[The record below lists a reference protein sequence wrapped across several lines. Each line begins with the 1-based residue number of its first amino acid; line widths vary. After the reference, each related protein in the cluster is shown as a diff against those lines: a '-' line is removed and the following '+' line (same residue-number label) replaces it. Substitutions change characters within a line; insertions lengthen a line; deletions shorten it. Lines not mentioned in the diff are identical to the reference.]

1 MPRINNS
8 PKPNRPKK
16 FKCPSVKKSQK
27 YLITQDNQFIYAKY
41 GDITAN
47 ELKFFYYVI
56 SKLNSISDKDFELHE
71 VPVSEILGEVLSHE
85 SEDNYTY
92 IKNLCRSLS
101 KRILEDET
109 LVFDPVTN
117 KKEEMFEVMAIFK
130 RIQYLKRKAVICYQ
144 LNDCLKPYLLGLR
157 KNFTQI
163 PLQHI
168 LPIRSGYAI
177 RIYQILLSEL
187 KQNKNETTRYLIEL
201 QDILCVPK
209 SYYKWKDFK
218 NNVLEPSLKEI
229 NATTDIV
236 ASYRTKKER
245 QKITQ
250 IVFEICYKDLQKR
263 KDQAKDKE
271 QQRIQIEVIKPLTE
285 LVNKTLAYPTDPL
298 DENAIIALVYR
309 GMHEIKEVKGKL
321 QVVLTLEEVNNPRKK
336 QPLIISNAHQI
347 EKLKAMH
354 ENYEKKF
361 FTQNASKI
369 LKNKDGSG
377 LAFSQQIQENLKKR
391 NEEDKPKTTPNTKA
405 MAMIEKIK
413 KRNVADLFSNNTQ
426 EDSPNQWKFFSLIPI
441 ERTCMPTKD
450 LSKLIEKLN
459 HEKNNAIKNGI
470 YHLIQIKF
478 SYNSNRIEGSSLT
491 YEQTAHIFDKS
502 ALITEKNENIRL
514 DDIFETIN
522 HFECVN
528 YLLESYKEPL
538 SLEYLKTLH
547 KILKNN
553 CSDEIIGGFKKHPN
567 FVGDS
572 ATTRPQ
578 LVESELTNLLQRYHS
593 LIATSLENIIDFHV
607 AFEKIHPFSDGNG
620 RVGRLVMFKEC
631 LKNNIMPF
639 IIENEHKAFY
649 YRGIREYHNT
659 KGYLKDTILQ
669 SQDNFNEMVSYFFSK

>member
-1 MPRINNS
+1 MPKINNE
-8 PKPNRPKK
+8 PNPNKRPKK
-16 FKCPSVKKSQK
+16 FKRPSVKKSQK
-27 YLITQDNQFIYAKY
+27 YLITQDNRFIYAKY
-41 GDITAN
+41 GDTTAN
-47 ELKFFYYVI
+47 ELKFFYYII
-56 SKLNSISDKDFELHE
+56 SKLNSISDKGFEACE
-71 VPVSEILGEVLSHE
+71 IPINEILGEVLEHE
-85 SEDNYTY
+85 NLDANYLY
-92 IKNLCRSLS
+92 IKKLCESLS
-101 KRILEDET
+101 KRYLLDET
-109 LVFDPVTN
+109 LVFDPATN
-117 KKEEMFEVMAIFK
+117 KEVDNFK
-130 RIQYLKRKAVICYQ
+130 SMPLFKFLEYTKGQATIKYQ
-144 LNDCLKPYLLGLR
+144 LNDCLKPYLLGIR

-168 LPIRSGYAI
+168 LPINSGYAI

-187 KQNKNETTRYLIEL
+187 KQNRNEVTMHLIEL

-209 SYYKWKDFK
+209 SMYMWDNFK
-218 NNVLEPSLKEI
+218 RRVLEPSLKEI

-271 QQRIQIEVIKPLTE
+271 QQRIQMEIIKPLTE

-413 KRNVADLFSNNTQ
+413 KRNVVDLFSNNTQ
-426 EDSPNQWKFFSLIPI
+426 EDPPNQ
-441 ERTCMPTKD
+441 
-450 LSKLIEKLN
+450 
-459 HEKNNAIKNGI
+459 
-470 YHLIQIKF
+470 
-478 SYNSNRIEGSSLT
+478 
-491 YEQTAHIFDKS
+491 
-502 ALITEKNENIRL
+502 
-514 DDIFETIN
+514 
-522 HFECVN
+522 
-528 YLLESYKEPL
+528 
-538 SLEYLKTLH
+538 
-547 KILKNN
+547 
-553 CSDEIIGGFKKHPN
+553 
-567 FVGDS
+567 
-572 ATTRPQ
+572 
-578 LVESELTNLLQRYHS
+578 
-593 LIATSLENIIDFHV
+593 
-607 AFEKIHPFSDGNG
+607 
-620 RVGRLVMFKEC
+620 
-631 LKNNIMPF
+631 
-639 IIENEHKAFY
+639 
-649 YRGIREYHNT
+649 
-659 KGYLKDTILQ
+659 
-669 SQDNFNEMVSYFFSK
+669 

>member
-16 FKCPSVKKSQK
+16 FKRPSVKKSQK
-27 YLITQDNQFIYAKY
+27 YLITQDNRFIYAKY
-41 GDITAN
+41 GDTTAN

-56 SKLNSISDKDFELHE
+56 SKLNSISDKDFQLHE
-71 VPVSEILGEVLSHE
+71 VPISEILGEVLSHE

-101 KRILEDET
+101 KRILEDES
-109 LVFDPVTN
+109 LVYDPIT
-117 KKEEMFEVMAIFK
+117 KKEEEMFEVMAIFK

-144 LNDCLKPYLLGLR
+144 LNDCLKPYLLGLS

-187 KQNKNETTRYLIEL
+187 KQNRNELTRPLTQL

-209 SYYKWKDFK
+209 SFYAWIDFK
-218 NNVLEPSLKEI
+218 RNVLEPSLKEI

-285 LVNKTLAYPTDPL
+285 LKDKTLAYPTDPL

-321 QVVLTLEEVNNPRKK
+321 QVVLTLEEANNPRKK
-336 QPLIISNAHQI
+336 QPLIISNANQI

-354 ENYEKKF
+354 ENFKKKF

-413 KRNVADLFSNNTQ
+413 KRNVVDLFSNNTQ
-426 EDSPNQWKFFSLIPI
+426 EDPPNQ
-441 ERTCMPTKD
+441 
-450 LSKLIEKLN
+450 
-459 HEKNNAIKNGI
+459 
-470 YHLIQIKF
+470 
-478 SYNSNRIEGSSLT
+478 
-491 YEQTAHIFDKS
+491 
-502 ALITEKNENIRL
+502 
-514 DDIFETIN
+514 
-522 HFECVN
+522 
-528 YLLESYKEPL
+528 
-538 SLEYLKTLH
+538 
-547 KILKNN
+547 
-553 CSDEIIGGFKKHPN
+553 
-567 FVGDS
+567 
-572 ATTRPQ
+572 
-578 LVESELTNLLQRYHS
+578 
-593 LIATSLENIIDFHV
+593 
-607 AFEKIHPFSDGNG
+607 
-620 RVGRLVMFKEC
+620 
-631 LKNNIMPF
+631 
-639 IIENEHKAFY
+639 
-649 YRGIREYHNT
+649 
-659 KGYLKDTILQ
+659 
-669 SQDNFNEMVSYFFSK
+669 

>member
-1 MPRINNS
+1 MPKINNE
-8 PKPNRPKK
+8 PKPNKRPKK
-16 FKCPSVKKSQK
+16 FKRPSVKKSQK
-27 YLITQDNQFIYAKY
+27 YLITQDNRFIYAKY
-41 GDITAN
+41 GDTTAN
-47 ELKFFYYVI
+47 ELKFFYYII
-56 SKLNSISDKDFELHE
+56 SKINSISDKGFEACE
-71 VPVSEILGEVLSHE
+71 IPINEILGEVLEHE
-85 SEDNYTY
+85 NLDANYLY
-92 IKNLCRSLS
+92 IKKLCESLS
-101 KRILEDET
+101 KRYLLDET
-109 LVFDPVTN
+109 LVFDPATN
-117 KKEEMFEVMAIFK
+117 KEVDNFK
-130 RIQYLKRKAVICYQ
+130 SMPLFKFLEYTKGQATIKYQ
-144 LNDCLKPYLLGLR
+144 LNDCLKPYLLGIR

-168 LPIRSGYAI
+168 LPINSGYAI

-187 KQNKNETTRYLIEL
+187 KQNRNEVTMHLIEL

-209 SYYKWKDFK
+209 SMYMWDNFK
-218 NNVLEPSLKEI
+218 RRVLEPSLKEI

-271 QQRIQIEVIKPLTE
+271 QQRIQMEIIKPLTE

-413 KRNVADLFSNNTQ
+413 KRNVVDLFSNNTQ
-426 EDSPNQWKFFSLIPI
+426 EDPPNQ
-441 ERTCMPTKD
+441 
-450 LSKLIEKLN
+450 
-459 HEKNNAIKNGI
+459 
-470 YHLIQIKF
+470 
-478 SYNSNRIEGSSLT
+478 
-491 YEQTAHIFDKS
+491 
-502 ALITEKNENIRL
+502 
-514 DDIFETIN
+514 
-522 HFECVN
+522 
-528 YLLESYKEPL
+528 
-538 SLEYLKTLH
+538 
-547 KILKNN
+547 
-553 CSDEIIGGFKKHPN
+553 
-567 FVGDS
+567 
-572 ATTRPQ
+572 
-578 LVESELTNLLQRYHS
+578 
-593 LIATSLENIIDFHV
+593 
-607 AFEKIHPFSDGNG
+607 
-620 RVGRLVMFKEC
+620 
-631 LKNNIMPF
+631 
-639 IIENEHKAFY
+639 
-649 YRGIREYHNT
+649 
-659 KGYLKDTILQ
+659 
-669 SQDNFNEMVSYFFSK
+669 

>member
-1 MPRINNS
+1 MPKVNNE
-8 PKPNRPKK
+8 PKPNKRPKK
-16 FKCPSVKKSQK
+16 FKRPSVKKSQK
-27 YLITQDNQFIYAKY
+27 YLITQDNRFIYAKY
-41 GDITAN
+41 GDTTAN

-71 VPVSEILGEVLSHE
+71 VPISEILGETLNHE
-85 SEDNYTY
+85 NDQDNYTY

-177 RIYQILLSEL
+177 RIYQMLLSEL
-187 KQNKNETTRYLIEL
+187 KQNCNEVTMPLIQI

-209 SYYKWKDFK
+209 SFYEWIDFK
-218 NNVLEPSLKEI
+218 RNVLEPSLKEI
-229 NATTDIV
+229 NATTDII
-236 ASYRTKKER
+236 ASYSTKKER

-285 LVNKTLAYPTDPL
+285 LKDKTLAYPTDPL

-321 QVVLTLEEVNNPRKK
+321 QVVLTLEEANNPRKK
-336 QPLIISNAHQI
+336 QPLIISSANQI

-361 FTQNASKI
+361 FIQNASKI
-369 LKNKDGSG
+369 LKNKDGKGS
-377 LAFSQQIQENLKKR
+377 AYIQQIQENLKKR
-391 NEEDKPKTTPNTKA
+391 KEEDKPKTTPNSEA

-426 EDSPNQWKFFSLIPI
+426 EDPPNQ
-441 ERTCMPTKD
+441 
-450 LSKLIEKLN
+450 
-459 HEKNNAIKNGI
+459 
-470 YHLIQIKF
+470 
-478 SYNSNRIEGSSLT
+478 
-491 YEQTAHIFDKS
+491 
-502 ALITEKNENIRL
+502 
-514 DDIFETIN
+514 
-522 HFECVN
+522 
-528 YLLESYKEPL
+528 
-538 SLEYLKTLH
+538 
-547 KILKNN
+547 
-553 CSDEIIGGFKKHPN
+553 
-567 FVGDS
+567 
-572 ATTRPQ
+572 
-578 LVESELTNLLQRYHS
+578 
-593 LIATSLENIIDFHV
+593 
-607 AFEKIHPFSDGNG
+607 
-620 RVGRLVMFKEC
+620 
-631 LKNNIMPF
+631 
-639 IIENEHKAFY
+639 
-649 YRGIREYHNT
+649 
-659 KGYLKDTILQ
+659 
-669 SQDNFNEMVSYFFSK
+669 

>member
-1 MPRINNS
+1 MPKVNNE
-8 PKPNRPKK
+8 PKPNKRPKK
-16 FKCPSVKKSQK
+16 FKRPSVKKSQK

-41 GDITAN
+41 GDTTAN

-71 VPVSEILGEVLSHE
+71 VPISEILGEVLSHE

-187 KQNKNETTRYLIEL
+187 KQNRNEATIPLIQL
-201 QDILCVPK
+201 QDTLCVPK
-209 SYYKWKDFK
+209 SMYAWICFK
-218 NNVLEPSLKEI
+218 QRILIPSLKEI

-263 KDQAKDKE
+263 KEQAKDKE
-271 QQRIQIEVIKPLTE
+271 QQRIQMEVIKPLAE
-285 LVNKTLAYPTDPL
+285 LKDKTLAYPTDPL

-321 QVVLTLEEVNNPRKK
+321 QVVLTLEEANNPRKK
-336 QPLIISNAHQI
+336 QPLIISNANQI

-369 LKNKDGSG
+369 LKNKDGKGS
-377 LAFSQQIQENLKKR
+377 AYIQQIQENLKKR
-391 NEEDKPKTTPNTKA
+391 NKEDKPKTTPNTKA

-413 KRNVADLFSNNTQ
+413 KHNVADLFSNNTQ
-426 EDSPNQWKFFSLIPI
+426 EDPPNQ
-441 ERTCMPTKD
+441 
-450 LSKLIEKLN
+450 
-459 HEKNNAIKNGI
+459 
-470 YHLIQIKF
+470 
-478 SYNSNRIEGSSLT
+478 
-491 YEQTAHIFDKS
+491 
-502 ALITEKNENIRL
+502 
-514 DDIFETIN
+514 
-522 HFECVN
+522 
-528 YLLESYKEPL
+528 
-538 SLEYLKTLH
+538 
-547 KILKNN
+547 
-553 CSDEIIGGFKKHPN
+553 
-567 FVGDS
+567 
-572 ATTRPQ
+572 
-578 LVESELTNLLQRYHS
+578 
-593 LIATSLENIIDFHV
+593 
-607 AFEKIHPFSDGNG
+607 
-620 RVGRLVMFKEC
+620 
-631 LKNNIMPF
+631 
-639 IIENEHKAFY
+639 
-649 YRGIREYHNT
+649 
-659 KGYLKDTILQ
+659 
-669 SQDNFNEMVSYFFSK
+669 